1 MACKTRCAPP
11 CDASVQ
17 TRVKNHVSEAVFR
30 LLPLERRTHS
40 LQGAFSDLLLLSH
53 CCDAVLQQS
62 IAPGVNQ
69 MEWKHGSCKDNGF
82 ALAIKGSFIGTHEWV
97 KM

>member
-1 MACKTRCAPP
+1 MYSIKNANERQEIMFQKLSSGYYRLNAEHTRCK
-11 CDASVQ
+11 V
-17 TRVKNHVSEAVFR
+17 R
-30 LLPLERRTHS
+30 LLYCFCFKN
-40 LQGAFSDLLLLSH
+40 GFDAFP
-53 CCDAVLQQS
+53 QQA

-69 MEWKHGSCKDNGF
+69 MEWKQGSCSDNGF